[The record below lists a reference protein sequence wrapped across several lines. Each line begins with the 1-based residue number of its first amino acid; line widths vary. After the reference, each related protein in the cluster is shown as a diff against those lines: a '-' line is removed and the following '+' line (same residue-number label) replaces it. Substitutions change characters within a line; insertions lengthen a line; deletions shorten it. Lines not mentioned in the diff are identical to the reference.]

1 MIMTT
6 STTKAACPTNSPKG
20 PVPVTPRSN
29 ETRPG
34 HTTRLPQKTR
44 PGHTTRLSQTNSPKG
59 SVTVTLRTRSKERCS
74 QVRPHEF
81 KTGPHSKLRRA
92 NWRPLL
98 WPTTTMTAAL
108 LLLTLSPVTGAG
120 EKFMTWDFTNKTI
133 CMIKEK
139 CLKRNGGC
147 DGVGRVSK
155 TEAGTRCPK
164 CHKVGPLG
172 LTLGYVLTNNEVE
185 GKTMKWIKDHQM
197 IKPRVVAC
205 DGDALPVPPGWESAV
220 DPASGGKY
228 YWKTNAPENTQWENP
243 YNLVRYLLKEEWSD
257 GFLINRMRFFIIPKS
272 YDETGTENGGKGKRR
287 LTGQEILDL
296 RPRRKN
302 SAEVVLGA
310 LLEEITRR

>member
-120 EKFMTWDFTNKTI
+120 EKFMTWDFNNKMI
-133 CMIKEK
+133 CRIKKQCPK
-139 CLKRNGGC
+139 CEGK
-147 DGVGRVSK
+147 GRLSK
-155 TEAGTRCPK
+155 TDTRCPAPD
-164 CHKVGPLG
+164 CHRSQ
-172 LTLGYVLTNNEVE
+172 GYVLTDTPVK
-185 GKTMKWIKDHQM
+185 GQTMEWINANHKSRPRPGVVGSTSLNGTEYNIKRYFSKD
-197 IKPRVVAC
+197 V
-205 DGDALPVPPGWESAV
+205 W
-220 DPASGGKY
+220 
-228 YWKTNAPENTQWENP
+228 N
-243 YNLVRYLLKEEWSD
+243 D
-257 GFLINRMRFFIIPKS
+257 GFNDGIVRFFLIPKS
-272 YDETGTENGGKGKRR
+272 YNATPTENPGKGRRR